1 MENYV
6 YKDNRKLRC
15 GYTTGSCAAAAS
27 KAAAMMLLTKKRVDA
42 ISLKTPKGLTLNL
55 TIEEINITDTEV
67 CCAVRKDAGDD
78 ADCTDGVLVFAKVS
92 YCESGINIDGGF
104 GVGQVT
110 KPGLD
115 QPVGAAAIN
124 RVPRRMIEEAVS
136 DVFESCCY
144 SGGIIIEISVP
155 MGVSIAKKTFNSR
168 LGIEGGISILGTSG
182 IVEPMSEQALVA
194 TIHAEM
200 KLRAFDGTKKLLV
213 TPGNYGRD
221 FARDNL
227 GLDLD
232 SGIKCSNF
240 IGETIDMAYEFQI
253 EKILLIGHIG
263 KLVKIAAG
271 VMNTHSK
278 WADARMEVLCSAAV
292 MSGAD
297 IEICRKILQ
306 CVTTDEAVEI
316 LKNNELLESVMSY
329 IMQKIYVNL
338 NRRAYEGLSVEAIM
352 FSNVYGVLGTTNSAM
367 ELLNEFIR

>member
-6 YKDNRKLRC
+6 YKENRKLRC

-27 KAAAMMLLTKKRVDA
+27 KAAAIMLLTKRRVDV
-42 ISLKTPKGLTLNL
+42 ISLKTPKGLILNL
-55 TIEEINITDTEV
+55 KIEEINISETEV

-78 ADCTDGVLVFAKVS
+78 ADCTDGVLVFAKVG
-92 YCESGINIDGGF
+92 YCDSGINIDGGF
-104 GVGQVT
+104 GVGRIT

-124 RVPRRMIEEAVS
+124 SVPRRMIEEAVL
-136 DVFESCCY
+136 DVFETCSY
-144 SGGIIIEISVP
+144 SGGMSIEIYVP
-155 MGVSIAKKTFNSR
+155 MGVSIAENTFNPR

-194 TIHAEM
+194 TIYAEM
-200 KLRAFDGTKKLLV
+200 KLRAFGGTKNLLV

-221 FARDNL
+221 FARDYL

-253 EKILLIGHIG
+253 ERILLIGHIG

-271 VMNTHSK
+271 IMNTHSK

-292 MSGAD
+292 MAGAD
-297 IEICRKILQ
+297 IYICRKILQ
-306 CVTTDEAVEI
+306 CVTADEAVEI
-316 LKNNELLESVMSY
+316 LKRNDLIESVMSY

-338 NRRAYEGLSVEAIM
+338 NRRAYEGMTVEVIM
-352 FSNVYGVLGTTNSAM
+352 FSNIYGVLGTTNSAM
-367 ELLNEFIR
+367 ELLKEFIR